1 MRFSLF
7 LKYGIILVLF
17 PAVYIGFNP
26 GKIVIIQ
33 TVCWGILL
41 FFFVKKWKSFYY
53 RYFRFDIFPYF
64 FIYVGYCVLTY
75 IRGFFNIVSQED
87 VIQLAS
93 GLLFTSFL
101 LPFFL
106 LLGTPY
112 DIQKLWKSYMI
123 WGLILCLICYFV
135 PPSDGMM
142 SFAHNMSFLNVLILC
157 IPYLRMRYKIVVIA
171 FVIMTIFYDLNRRS
185 ILINNIV
192 PFIILVLYYSF
203 LYKTVFNKLLI
214 SLLIVT
220 PILFFILGVYGS
232 FNIFKYMENVSDY
245 SISDETRSLTTD
257 SRSGIYEDVLSEIDH
272 RQAYIWGLG
281 GNGKTPTSLIKHG
294 YGDIYRFGR
303 PGTESGMLNHIQYG
317 GLLGFLSYGLLLI
330 VAAFKASNSKNDF
343 MRMLGTF
350 IAFKFLYS
358 FIEDQITTNAQTVYL
373 FLWISMCYNVRFR
386 QMSNRAMIRFFN
398 RIFRWK

>member
-7 LKYGIILVLF
+7 LKYGIILVLL

-33 TVCWGILL
+33 TLCWGILL
-41 FFFVKKWKSFYY
+41 FFFIKKRKSFYY
-53 RYFRFDIFPYF
+53 RYFKFDIYPYF
-64 FIYVGYCVLTY
+64 FIYVAYCVLTY

-87 VIQLAS
+87 LIQLAS

-112 DIQKLWKSYMI
+112 DIQRLWKSYMI
-123 WGLILCLICYFV
+123 WGLLLCLICYFV

-142 SFAHNMSFLNVLILC
+142 SFAHNMSFLNVFILC
-157 IPYLRMRYKIVVIA
+157 LPFLRTKYRIIIIVAVLI
-171 FVIMTIFYDLNRRS
+171 TIFYDLNRRS

-192 PFIILVLYYSF
+192 PFAIIALYYSF
-203 LYKTVFNKLLI
+203 LYKTAINKLLMA
-214 SLLIVT
+214 LLIIM
-220 PILFFILGVYGS
+220 PILFFMLGAYGS
-232 FNIFKYMENVSDY
+232 FNIFKYMEDVSDY
-245 SISDETRSLTTD
+245 SINNEVRSLTTD
-257 SRSGIYEDVLSEIDH
+257 SRSGIYEDVLSEIDR

-294 YGDIYRFGR
+294 YGDIYQFGR

-330 VAAFKASNSKNDF
+330 AAAFKASNSKNDF
-343 MRMLGTF
+343 MRMLGIF

-358 FIEDQITTNAQTVYL
+358 FVEDKVTANAQTVYL
-373 FLWISMCYNVRFR
+373 FLWISMCYNKQFR
-386 QMSNRAMIRFFN
+386 EMSNVQIKRYFRL
-398 RIFRWK
+398 IFK